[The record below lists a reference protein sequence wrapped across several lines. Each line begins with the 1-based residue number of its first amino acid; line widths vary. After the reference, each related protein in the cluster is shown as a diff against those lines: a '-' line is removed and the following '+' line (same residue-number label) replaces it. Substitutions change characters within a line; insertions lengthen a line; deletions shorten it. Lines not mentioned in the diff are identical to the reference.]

1 MTWLGQKSEA
11 ETARPVSS
19 PTHTHT
25 PTPSS
30 TPQTVASAP
39 RSEPFERTE
48 ARKLASIG
56 KSLKIKGE
64 LTGSEDL
71 TIEGQVDGKI
81 TLNGYSVT
89 IGQNGRVTAEI
100 QAKSIIVGGQV
111 KGNVVAEERVEVLAT
126 GSMLGD
132 VRAPRVALADGARF
146 KGSIDM
152 ESKGAAATTG
162 TTTAA
167 ATTRVAAGAQRE
179 ETPMYMSETAG

>member
-1 MTWLGQKSEA
+1 MTWLGQKSES
-11 ETARPVSS
+11 EPARPAPSPS
-19 PTHTHT
+19 PTI
-25 PTPSS
+25 
-30 TPQTVASAP
+30 PQAAAP
-39 RSEPFERTE
+39 APQRETYERVEPR
-48 ARKLASIG
+48 RLASIG
-56 KSLKIKGE
+56 KSLHIKGE

-71 TIEGQVDGKI
+71 TIEGRVDGKI
-81 TLNGYSVT
+81 TLAGYSVT

-152 ESKGAAATTG
+152 DSKATGVSAG
-162 TTTAA
+162 TPA
-167 ATTRVAAGAQRE
+167 VARSASANQRE
-179 ETPMYMSETAG
+179 EAAMYMSETTA

>member
-11 ETARPVSS
+11 ETARPVST
-19 PTHTHT
+19 PTYT
-25 PTPSS
+25 PTP
-30 TPQTVASAP
+30 TPAPQAAATAP
-39 RSEPFERTE
+39 RTEPYDRTE
-48 ARKLASIG
+48 SRKVASIG

-111 KGNVVAEERVEVLAT
+111 KGNIVAEERVEVLAT

-152 ESKGAAATTG
+152 DSKGAAAATG
-162 TTTAA
+162 TTASASRAVASSAA
-167 ATTRVAAGAQRE
+167 RE
-179 ETPMYMSETAG
+179 ETPMYMSETGS